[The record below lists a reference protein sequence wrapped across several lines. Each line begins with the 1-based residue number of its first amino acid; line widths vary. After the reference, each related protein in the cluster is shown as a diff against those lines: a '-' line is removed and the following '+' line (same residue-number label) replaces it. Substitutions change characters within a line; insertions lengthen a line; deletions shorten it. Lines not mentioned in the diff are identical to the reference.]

1 MNTIISVML
10 LYVFNSFHQDA
21 YSFIAQYILEHINE
35 IEKISIDK
43 LAYECG
49 TSTTTIN
56 KFCKQLGLD
65 NYKHLKGMLINTKEG
80 RIEQIKKRYRQFN
93 SEQFYSRIGLK
104 DNIDDFNG
112 CIERVVNLIY
122 NARKIHMIGAVYP
135 LSLTLNFV
143 EDMILFGKDFCFEQI
158 GFKETKAHYQKDD
171 LIFLITITGRIV
183 TLNKP
188 YFLKL
193 NNTKVKKV
201 AISQNIMFDNIFNF
215 DEFIQLINTHHNEIE
230 NSIVIEILN
239 YIKFVYFNKYTNYSL

>member
-21 YSFIAQYILEHINE
+21 YSFIAQYILEHINV

-65 NYKHLKGMLINTKEG
+65 NYKHLKGMLVNTKEG
-80 RIEQIKKRYRQFN
+80 RIEQIEKRYRQFN
-93 SEQFYSRIGLK
+93 CEQFYSRIGLK
-104 DNIDDFNG
+104 NNIDDFND
-112 CIERVVNLIY
+112 CIERVVDLIY
-122 NARKIHMIGAVYP
+122 NAHKIH
-135 LSLTLNFV
+135 
-143 EDMILFGKDFCFEQI
+143 MILFGKDFCFEQI
-158 GFKETKAHYQKDD
+158 GFKENKANYQEND

-201 AISQNIMFDNIFNF
+201 AISQNMMFDNIFNF